1 MTALR
6 NRQPPLEEN
15 LVWHTEANKD
25 LLKSLSARIII
36 SGKPPKTKEEVE
48 AKLKQLMRQDHLALI
63 TELDVTQWV
72 TVLILNTA
80 EDVQTIMEAYSS
92 EEHSPKDWSWAIFSI

>member
-1 MTALR
+1 MTD
-6 NRQPPLEEN
+6 E
-15 LVWHTEANKD
+15 HF
-25 LLKSLSARIII
+25 
-36 SGKPPKTKEEVE
+36 
-48 AKLKQLMRQDHLALI
+48 ALI
-63 TELDVTQWV
+63 NELDVTQWV